1 MFVNVAGPQLYEADF
16 PQVIIDCLNDSHL
29 PAEKLGLEVTE
40 GFVMRAAEHA
50 VNVLSELKNMGIE
63 IAIDDFGTGY
73 SSLSY
78 LKQLPIDKIKIDQSF
93 VRDIPDD
100 RDDVAISAAVIAMG
114 QALRMKVIAEGV
126 ENMDQAKILASQ
138 GCHQAQG
145 YLFSRPLK
153 PQELEH
159 WMDQSPTLNLGAD

>member
-16 PQVIIDCLNDSHL
+16 PQVIIDCLNDSDL

-40 GFVMRAAEHA
+40 NFVMRATDQA
-50 VNVLSELKNMGIE
+50 VKALSELKTMGIE

-93 VRDIPDD
+93 VRGIPDD
-100 RDDVAISAAVIAMG
+100 KDDMAISAAVIAMG
-114 QALRMKVIAEGV
+114 QALRMQVIAEGV
-126 ENMDQAKILASQ
+126 ENVDQANILASQ

-145 YLFSRPLK
+145 YLFSRPLN
-153 PQELEH
+153 PQALEQ
-159 WMDQSPTLNLGAD
+159 WMGQSPTDPEGN